1 MSKLRTVYL
10 KPISILIITLLTL
23 TIFPQE
29 VLAAKVNNA
38 EAVGRLTSCVLSDDA
53 KEKVL
58 PDGSY
63 ACCSKKEKFCIWC
76 PVSAD
81 KPCVVKP
88 TSITTPGETPP
99 FITIINPAFFNELTE
114 DASPDNNTSS
124 PLRNFILRSNARSVE
139 K

>member
-1 MSKLRTVYL
+1 MSNLKSVYL
-10 KPISILIITLLTL
+10 KPINILIITLLTL

-29 VLAAKVNNA
+29 VLAKKVNNV
-38 EAVGRLTSCVLSDDA
+38 EAVGRLTTCILSDDA
-53 KEKVL
+53 TEEPQK
-58 PDGSY
+58 DGTY